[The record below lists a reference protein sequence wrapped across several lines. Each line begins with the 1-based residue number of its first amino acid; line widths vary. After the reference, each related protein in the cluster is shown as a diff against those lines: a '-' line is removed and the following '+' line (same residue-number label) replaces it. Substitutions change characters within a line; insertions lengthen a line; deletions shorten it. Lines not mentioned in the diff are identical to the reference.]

1 MMENFK
7 LPMDVPEDMC
17 FNYQSNYETMTHG
30 TGRLMLMAGDQKIEH
45 LNNDFFGSDIAP
57 DDASPE
63 HLFKIAER
71 GKIGVFAVQMGLVSS
86 YGMDYPQ
93 VPYLLKLNSK
103 TNLLPTSQRDPLSIA
118 LWNMEQVM
126 KFKKDSG
133 LNILG
138 VGYTIYPGSEFEHI
152 MLAEAAGIIHA
163 AHQVGLI
170 AIIWAYPRGRAV
182 ADEKDVH
189 LVAGAAGVA
198 ACLGADFV
206 KVNYPGT
213 GSGDEAG
220 KFKEVVAAA
229 GRTGVICAGGSHA
242 EVKSF
247 ITRLHD
253 QIHIAGVAGNATGR
267 NIHQRP
273 LDEAIR
279 LCDAIYA
286 VTVEKKSVKEAMVVY
301 NGNVSQ

>member
-1 MMENFK
+1 MIENFK
-7 LPMDVPEDMC
+7 LPLDVPKDTH
-17 FNYQSNYETMTHG
+17 FQYQSNYETMTHG

-45 LNNDFFGSDIAP
+45 LNHDFFGPEIAP

-63 HLFKIAER
+63 HLFRIADR

-103 TNLLPTSQRDPLSIA
+103 TNLLPTSQRDPLSAA
-118 LWNMEQVM
+118 LWNMEQVA

-138 VGYTIYPGSEFEHI
+138 VGYTIYPGSEFEHV

-163 AHQVGLI
+163 AHQLGLV
-170 AIIWAYPRGRAV
+170 AVLWAYPRGKAV

-213 GSGDEAG
+213 SNGDEAG
-220 KFKEVVAAA
+220 RFKEVVAAA

-242 EVKSF
+242 EVKDF
-247 ITRLHD
+247 ITRIHD
-253 QIHIAGVAGNATGR
+253 QLHISGVSGNATGR

-273 LDEAIR
+273 LNEAIR

-286 VTVEKKSVKEAMVVY
+286 VTVDKKSVEEAMDIY
-301 NGNVSQ
+301 YE